1 MNENEIKYRKQI
13 LEFGKLIYDKGYNV
27 SIDGNISIRLSE
39 NEILITPTCSRIGF
53 IPFDELVVID
63 YDGNLIRGNKKPTSE
78 YLLHTNIYKERSDVN
93 AVIHVHAPNC
103 IALSLANIDIEN
115 QLYITVAPI
124 PTTDFAMPSSPE
136 SYEKLKLFIQKYNWA
151 ILRRHGVVTYESDLL
166 SAFLR
171 LEGMELLA
179 KILISALS
187 ISKPEPLSEEI
198 KMKLLK
204 FWNINN

>member
-1 MNENEIKYRKQI
+1 MNENEIKYREQI

-39 NEILITPTCSRIGF
+39 TEILITPTCSRIGF
-53 IPFDELVVID
+53 IPFDDLVVID
-63 YDGNLIRGNKKPTSE
+63 YNGNLIRGNKKPTSE

-103 IALSLANIDIEN
+103 IALSLANIDIEKK
-115 QLYITVAPI
+115 LYITVAPI

-136 SYEKLKLFIQKYNWA
+136 SFEKLKPFIQKFNWA

-166 SAFLR
+166 GAFLR
-171 LEGMELLA
+171 LEGMEHLA
-179 KILISALS
+179 KILISAFS
-187 ISKPEPLSEEI
+187 ISNPEPLSEEI
-198 KMKLLK
+198 KIKLLK